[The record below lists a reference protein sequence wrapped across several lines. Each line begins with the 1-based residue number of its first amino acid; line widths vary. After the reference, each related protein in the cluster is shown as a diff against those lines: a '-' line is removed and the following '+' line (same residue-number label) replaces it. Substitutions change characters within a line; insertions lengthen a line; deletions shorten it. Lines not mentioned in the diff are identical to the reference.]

1 MPKLART
8 TIHETHIVYPDRP
21 VESRSK
27 MVYEIDVTDLCVSE
41 AFHVLGCS
49 RAASTTVTHL
59 RVSLSDHGAPFITAH
74 GPHDHQ
80 QRPYHG
86 QLPAWAADAVAA
98 TIPNALNEP
107 RPEQC

>member
-8 TIHETHIVYPDRP
+8 TIHETHTVYPYRP

-27 MVYEIDVTDLCVSE
+27 TVYEIDVTDLCVSE
-41 AFHVLGCS
+41 AFYVLGFS

-86 QLPAWAADAVAA
+86 QLPAWVVDAVAA
-98 TIPNALNEP
+98 TIPNALNETAA
-107 RPEQC
+107 